1 MLDLNALAAQVR
13 VEARIRTQSQSITAR
28 LAQRQTAEQIADSA
42 ARELAKRESL
52 ARALSSESLDA
63 TRFRWLGSHS
73 TRACELC
80 GQSTDEMRRT
90 LDGWIS
96 SEAKRRLVEMR
107 KDFAERTGRQLP
119 NLEFDRA

>member
-13 VEARIRTQSQSITAR
+13 TESRIRTQSQSITAR
-28 LAQRQTAEQIADSA
+28 LAQRQTAEQIADAA

-63 TRFRWLGSHS
+63 TRLRWLGEHS

-80 GQSTDEMRRT
+80 GQSLDEIRRT

-96 SEAKRRLVEMR
+96 AEAKRRLVEMR